1 MAAFLCLACSAVAV
15 FADEADDAT
24 AAYWQQEWLTVRP
37 TPLGVK
43 PLDRGTLASQR
54 GGTESVSEM
63 WLNGVVSDN
72 KAINL
77 TTGSNL
83 ITDGA
88 LTGASGLPMVI
99 QNSGNNVLIQSATI
113 VNIQVK

>member
-1 MAAFLCLACSAVAV
+1 MPF
-15 FADEADDAT
+15 
-24 AAYWQQEWLTVRP
+24 
-37 TPLGVK
+37 GVK
-43 PLDRGTLASQR
+43 PLDGGTLASQR
-54 GGTESVSEM
+54 GGTESLSEM
-63 WLNGVVSDN
+63 WLSGVVSDN

-77 TTGSNL
+77 TTGSNF

-113 VNIQVK
+113 VNVHVN